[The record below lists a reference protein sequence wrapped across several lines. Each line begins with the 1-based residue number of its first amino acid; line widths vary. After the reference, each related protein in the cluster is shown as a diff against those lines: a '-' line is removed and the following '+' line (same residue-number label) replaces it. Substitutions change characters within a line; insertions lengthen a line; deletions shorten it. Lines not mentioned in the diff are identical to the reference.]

1 MTGENWVTLLL
12 GLVNVGQVVAL
23 AWIGREQHRSSAER
37 ERRIEADPPRP
48 TRSAAEGR

>member
-1 MTGENWVTLLL
+1 MSGENWVTLAL
-12 GLVNVGQVVAL
+12 GIINVGQALAL

-37 ERRIEADPPRP
+37 ERRIEADLPRT